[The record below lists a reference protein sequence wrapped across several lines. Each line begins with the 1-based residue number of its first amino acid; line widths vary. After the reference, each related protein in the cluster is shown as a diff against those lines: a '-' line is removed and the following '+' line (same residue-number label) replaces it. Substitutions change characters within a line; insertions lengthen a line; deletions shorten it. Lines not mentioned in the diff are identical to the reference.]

1 MYILYIRHG
10 IYWLSLNGGVEGYE
24 RALCVNNCTLVSL
37 IEVYL
42 LMALFQNLTLQSLLE
57 GERPR

>member
-42 LMALFQNLTLQSLLE
+42 LMALF
-57 GERPR
+57 